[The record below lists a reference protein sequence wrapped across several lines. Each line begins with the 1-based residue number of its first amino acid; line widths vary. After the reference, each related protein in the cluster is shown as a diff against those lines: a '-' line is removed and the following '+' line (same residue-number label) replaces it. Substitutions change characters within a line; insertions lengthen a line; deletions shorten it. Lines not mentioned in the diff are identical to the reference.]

1 MSSQPSA
8 GAPLGAG
15 RSIGLPRAER
25 VAPID
30 PAEAHPD
37 VREILARQTEQWGGP
52 LAPTLVLA
60 HCPPLVRAS
69 AGFSVA
75 LEKSGQ
81 LPAGLRDLVC
91 LRVAQIVG
99 CPF

>member
-1 MSSQPSA
+1 VSSPPAA
-8 GAPLGAG
+8 GESG
-15 RSIGLPRAER
+15 RPIGLARAER

-30 PAEAHPD
+30 PAEAPPE

-60 HCPPLVRAS
+60 HCPQLVRGAAGLS
-69 AGFSVA
+69 AA

-81 LPAGLRDLVC
+81 LPAELRALVC